1 MEARKLSE
9 VMVPWG
15 KFVCKPGSY
24 LNKWFVRRMHV
35 ESAATKK
42 IEEQQTAQ
50 HQETTGG
57 D

>member
-42 IEEQQTAQ
+42 NKRTANS
-50 HQETTGG
+50 TTSG
-57 D
+57 DNRG